1 VGRAGQGMWLI
12 WGKGEMLTGFWWGNL
27 KERDHFEELGVTQR
41 IILEWILKKV
51 GWEDMD
57 WINLAQNRNKWFA
70 VLNTVV
76 KLWV

>member
-1 VGRAGQGMWLI
+1 MWLI